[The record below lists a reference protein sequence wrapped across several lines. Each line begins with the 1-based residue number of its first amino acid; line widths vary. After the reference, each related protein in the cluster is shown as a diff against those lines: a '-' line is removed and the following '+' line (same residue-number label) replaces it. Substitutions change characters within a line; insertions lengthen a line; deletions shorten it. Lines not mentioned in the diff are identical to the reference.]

1 VPWHLTTREVAAQVR
16 SVLRPDGLYLV
27 NLIDHPPLAFARA
40 EIATI
45 AAVFPSVAVVAS
57 RNALAGRDGGNLVV
71 LASARDLPIAA
82 IRTALARRAPELAL
96 LSGPDA
102 VAAYAGDAEP
112 LTDDHAPV
120 DQLLTPYAG

>member
-1 VPWHLTTREVAAQVR
+1 MPWHLTTHEVVARVR
-16 SVLRPDGLYLV
+16 SVLRPGGLYLV
-27 NLIDHPPLAFARA
+27 NVIDHPPLAFARA

-57 RNALAGRDGGNLVV
+57 RDTLAGRGGGNLVV
-71 LASARDLPIAA
+71 LASSRDLPVPA
-82 IRTALARRAPELAL
+82 IRAALARRAPELAL

-102 VAAYAGDAEP
+102 VAAYAGHAET

-120 DQLLTPYAG
+120 DQLLTPYGG